1 MKRADKGFPKGAMDQ
16 VDGGKFNFVMYNP
29 ANMFYNRVVVKLT
42 AKLFRQKER
51 NQSMKFLADEFD
63 VAVIGAGH
71 AGIEAGLAAARLGC
85 KTAVFTINL
94 DAVGNCPCNP
104 SIGGTA
110 KGHLVREIDALGGE
124 MGKAADECFLQ
135 SRMLN
140 RGKGPAVHSLRAQ
153 IDRRKYSDRMKH
165 TLEQQENL
173 QLRQAEITE
182 LEKADNG
189 KWLLTTRLEAQYLA
203 KTVILATGTYLGG
216 KIYVG
221 DVSYESGPDG
231 MFPSKYLPESLE
243 KMGMMIRRFKTGTPA
258 RVLKSSIH
266 FDGLEEQSGDDPVVP
281 FSYDTETPGKNQV
294 KCYVSWTNEN
304 TKKIIL
310 DNIHR
315 SPMYS
320 GKIEGIGPRY
330 CPSIEDKIVR
340 FSNKERHQLFI
351 EPCGMNTEEMYLQG
365 MSSSLPE
372 DVQIQFYHSIKGLEN
387 CIVMRPAYAIEYFCA
402 DPVQM
407 NRTLEFRDFD
417 GLYGAGQFNG
427 SSGYEEAAA
436 QGLVAGINAARK
448 VQNLEPLILD
458 RASSYIGTLIDDLVT
473 KGCNDPYRM
482 MTSRSEYRLILR
494 QDNADTRLTPIGRK
508 IGLISDSRWER
519 FNNKQLLIKKET
531 ERVRKTVILPGE
543 ELNRI
548 LRENNTSEVTT
559 GIRLIDLLKRPEL
572 SYSKL
577 KNIDTDRPDIDANI
591 LEQVEIEIKY
601 EGYIK
606 RQLSIVEQVRKLE
619 KNILPSDLDYAKI
632 EGLRLEAREK
642 LNKVRPENIGQA
654 SRISGVSPAD
664 ISVLVIYLST
674 LKNKKSEVQ

>member
-1 MKRADKGFPKGAMDQ
+1 
-16 VDGGKFNFVMYNP
+16 
-29 ANMFYNRVVVKLT
+29 
-42 AKLFRQKER
+42 
-51 NQSMKFLADEFD
+51 MKFMAGEFE

-85 KTAVFTINL
+85 KTAVFTINM

-135 SRMLN
+135 MRMLN

-153 IDRRKYSDRMKH
+153 IDRRAYSTRMKH
-165 TLEQQENL
+165 TLELQKNL
-173 QLRQAEITE
+173 ELHQAEITE
-182 LEKADNG
+182 LERSEDEN
-189 KWLLTTRLEAQYLA
+189 WLLTTRLEAQYKA
-203 KTVILATGTYLGG
+203 KAVILATGTYLGG

-221 DVSYESGPDG
+221 DISYESGPDG
-231 MFPSKYLPESLE
+231 MFPSKFLPDSLE
-243 KMGMMIRRFKTGTPA
+243 KLGMSIRRFKTGTPA
-258 RVLKSSIH
+258 RVLKSSIN
-266 FDGLEEQSGDDPVVP
+266 FEGLEEQCGDEPVIP
-281 FSYDTETPGKNQV
+281 FSYDTDTPTGNKV

-304 TKKIIL
+304 TKQIIL

-340 FSNKERHQLFI
+340 FSDKKRHQLFI
-351 EPCGMNTEEMYLQG
+351 EPCGIDTEEMYLQG

-372 DVQIQFYHSIKGLEN
+372 DVQIKFYHSIKGLEN
-387 CIVMRPAYAIEYFCA
+387 CVVMRPAYAIEYFCA
-402 DPVQM
+402 DPLQM
-407 NRTLEFRDFD
+407 KSTLEFADFS

-436 QGLVAGINAARK
+436 QGLVAGVNAALK
-448 VQNLEPLILD
+448 IQGKEPMILD

-494 QDNADTRLTPIGRK
+494 QDNADTRLTPIGRS
-508 IGLISDSRWER
+508 IGLIDDTRWNKFNQKQKLIQDELER
-519 FNNKQLLIKKET
+519 I
-531 ERVRKTVILPGE
+531 RKTVIAPSDN
-543 ELNRI
+543 LNEI
-548 LRENNTSEVTT
+548 LRNNNTSEVNT

-572 SYSKL
+572 DYNKL
-577 KNIDTDRPDIDANI
+577 SPIDTERPQLETNI
-591 LEQVEIEIKY
+591 FEQVEIEIKY

-606 RQLSIVEQVRKLE
+606 RQLAIVEQVRKLE
-619 KNILPSDLDYAKI
+619 KKLLPKNINYSTID
-632 EGLRLEAREK
+632 GLRLEAREK
-642 LNKVRPENIGQA
+642 LNKIRPENIGQA

-664 ISVLVIYLST
+664 ISVLIIYLAS
-674 LKNKKSEVQ
+674 LKNKTEVIADDN

>member
-1 MKRADKGFPKGAMDQ
+1 
-16 VDGGKFNFVMYNP
+16 
-29 ANMFYNRVVVKLT
+29 
-42 AKLFRQKER
+42 
-51 NQSMKFLADEFD
+51 MKFIAGEFD

-85 KTAVFTINL
+85 KTGVFTINM

-140 RGKGPAVHSLRAQ
+140 KGKGPAVHSLRAQ
-153 IDRRKYSDRMKH
+153 IDRRAYSTRMKH
-165 TLEQQENL
+165 TLELQENL
-173 QLRQAEITE
+173 ELRQAEITE
-182 LEKADNG
+182 LEKTEDG
-189 KWLLTTRLEAQYLA
+189 LWMLTTRLEAQYKA
-203 KTVILATGTYLGG
+203 KAVILATGTYLGG

-231 MFPSKYLPESLE
+231 MFPSKFLPDSLE
-243 KMGMMIRRFKTGTPA
+243 KIGMRIRRFKTGTPA
-258 RVLKSSIH
+258 RVLRSSID
-266 FDGLEEQSGDDPVVP
+266 FTELEEQSGDDPVVP
-281 FSYDTETPGKNQV
+281 FSYDTETPGENRV

-304 TKKIIL
+304 TKKVIL
-310 DNIHR
+310 DNISR

-320 GKIEGIGPRY
+320 GRIEGVGPRY

-340 FSNKERHQLFI
+340 FSDKPRHQLFI
-351 EPCGMNTEEMYLQG
+351 EPCGLDTEEMYIQG

-372 DVQIQFYHSIKGLEN
+372 DVQLSFYHTIKGLEN
-387 CIVMRPAYAIEYFCA
+387 CTVMRPAYAIEYFCA
-402 DPVQM
+402 DPIQM
-407 NRTLEFRDFD
+407 NSTLEFRDFP

-436 QGLVAGINAARK
+436 QGLVAGVNAALK
-448 VQNLEPLILD
+448 IQGKDPMLLD
-458 RASSYIGTLIDDLVT
+458 RASSYIGTLVDDLVT
-473 KGCNDPYRM
+473 KGCSDPYRM

-508 IGLISDSRWER
+508 IGLITDNRWER
-519 FNNKQLLIKKET
+519 YCAKQERMRAEL
-531 ERVRKTVILPGE
+531 ERVRKTVISPSK
-543 ELNRI
+543 ELNDI
-548 LRENNTSEVTT
+548 LKERNTSDVNT
-559 GIRLIDLLKRPEL
+559 GIRLVDLLKRPEL
-572 SYSKL
+572 NYDVL
-577 KNIDTDRPDIDANI
+577 ETIDKTRTETDRNV

-606 RQLSIVEQVRKLE
+606 RQLLIIEQVRKLE
-619 KNILPSDLDYAKI
+619 SKRLPADTDYSTI

-642 LNKVRPENIGQA
+642 LNKVCPESIGQA

-664 ISVLVIYLST
+664 ISVLVIYLSAI
-674 LKNKKSEVQ
+674 KNKGTEETV